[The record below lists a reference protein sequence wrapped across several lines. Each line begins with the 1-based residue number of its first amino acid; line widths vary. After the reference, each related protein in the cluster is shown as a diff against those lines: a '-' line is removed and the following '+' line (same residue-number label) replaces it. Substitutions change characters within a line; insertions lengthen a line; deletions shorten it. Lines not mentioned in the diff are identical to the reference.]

1 MFSMISPLVIC
12 RTSARN
18 EANEDASKL
27 SFFETKGAE
36 KMLFFFKLENFRS
49 ITYEQEVLRVH

>member
-1 MFSMISPLVIC
+1 MISPLVIC